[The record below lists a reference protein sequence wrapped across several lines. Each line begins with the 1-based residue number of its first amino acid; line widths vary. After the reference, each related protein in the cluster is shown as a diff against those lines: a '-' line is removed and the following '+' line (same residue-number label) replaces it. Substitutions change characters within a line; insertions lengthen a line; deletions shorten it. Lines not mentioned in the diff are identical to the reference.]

1 MQIYRSG
8 REGLRAALRAVSRL
22 TILPVLVL
30 AAALAGCDS
39 SESDPSDPDAFDRAF
54 EQQLETT
61 VTTLFE
67 ELDVPGAA
75 AGLWVPGRGSWTTS
89 LGVADPE
96 SGEPFAFENHVR
108 IGSITKTFTV
118 TLILQLA
125 EEGLLGLEDPV
136 SAYFDTDPASTKITL
151 EQPIPRAEEITL
163 RHLANM
169 TSGLASY
176 TFDPAFQERLFTDP
190 TQDWDP
196 VEIVEIGIE
205 NTHAGCPHT
214 IEAGWA
220 ACYEPGTDWNYSNTN
235 TVMLGLVVEHVTGR
249 SYGEVLRERILE
261 PLGMAHTSHP
271 TDATLPEPYARGYT
285 SQGVESGQQE
295 ATHWNPTWG
304 FAVGDM
310 ISRFED
316 LRTWGRALGRG
327 TLLSAETQADRMTEV
342 TVGINQPGVR
352 AYGLGIV
359 NTRGWWGHTG
369 ELPGYNSLTYYHPD
383 LDAVMVVIVN
393 KDDEGPAPRIA
404 DAMIDLVSEQDW

>member
-1 MQIYRSG
+1 MQTPRKPQG
-8 REGLRAALRAVSRL
+8 RRTAARARALFL
-22 TILPVLVL
+22 TALHVLLLPLV
-30 AAALAGCDS
+30 LAGCDS

-54 EQQLETT
+54 EQQIEAT
-61 VTTLFE
+61 VNAQFE
-67 ELDVPGAA
+67 ELDVPGALV
-75 AGLWVPGRGSWTTS
+75 GLWVPGRGHWTAS
-89 LGVADPE
+89 LGVADLDT
-96 SGEPFAFENHVR
+96 GEPFAFEDHVR

-125 EEGLLGLEDPV
+125 EEGALSLEDP
-136 SAYFDTDPASTKITL
+136 AATYFGTDPDSSGIAL
-151 EQPIPRAEEITL
+151 MQAIPRAEQITL
-163 RHLANM
+163 RHLASM

-176 TFDPAFQERLFTDP
+176 TFDPDFQDRLFSNP
-190 TQDWDP
+190 TRAWDP
-196 VEIVEIGIE
+196 VEIVEIGVE
-205 NTHAGCPHT
+205 NTIAGCPHT

-235 TVMLGLVVEHVTGR
+235 TVMLGLIVEHVTGR
-249 SYGEVLRERILE
+249 PYGEVLRERILD
-261 PLGMAHTSHP
+261 PLGMENTLHP
-271 TDATLPEPYARGYT
+271 TDATLPEPYAHGYS

-327 TLLSAETQADRMTEV
+327 TLLNPETQADRMTEV
-342 TVGINQPGVR
+342 TVGINEPGVR

-369 ELPGYNSLTYYHPD
+369 ELPGYNSLTYYHPG
-383 LDAVMVVIVN
+383 LDAVMVVITN

-404 DAMIDLVSEQDW
+404 DALIDLIEEQDW